1 MKTMKKVLS
10 VLLLVCL
17 LAGVMPAAAYAA
29 GASLKIVATDDT
41 PFASRPIEIY
51 KGDAYTFHLALDDT
65 ESVGYDA
72 TNTAWYVNGVKK
84 AEGAEFTY
92 RDASASSFAVMAQ
105 LVYAGY
111 PTLSDSLTVN
121 QVAKPVPCTGISI
134 SGGPNSIKTTE
145 QAKLTAT
152 LYPANTTDKLSDV
165 EWTVVENTDVVSV
178 DKTAD
183 FGASVV
189 PLKAG
194 TAKIR
199 ASFGDDIKAYYDI
212 TVTQDSSTVNISL
225 NATKKDFPNDDNDG
239 SVITAF
245 VSPSD
250 VKITDWAANPATAVT
265 ITADPDDSNKITVSP
280 ASGYK
285 GWVTITAYSGSASKS
300 IDLNIKDPS
309 ATSTVT
315 VSPKVAELPA
325 KSSMT
330 LTATVI
336 NNTAGAADSFNHWYT
351 DSSAVTL
358 TNTKSSVVTVTGV
371 TPSADPVRIYAYSSS
386 GAYGYADIT
395 VTAARELVLVSTP
408 ERVSSGNKA
417 LVTPETKLAGE
428 TFTWNYETYPAG
440 LDVASKVKSSG
451 EYLEITAG
459 KDDGYVYVTA
469 KSNKD
474 GSVAYCTVYIN
485 SVNDGNAEITPTNV
499 TWTKGQGNLEFTVKP
514 FFYSAYVDNKLISGS
529 ANSDKYSYVWSGNLV
544 LKSAYLATLKPGAH
558 ILKVVTC
565 DENNVPSGTVFATI
579 NIVGTT
585 SAVYGDNA
593 HVRGTT
599 SDLIFNSTGAITA
612 VTIGNTSIDPANYTL
627 SNNGKTITLKSN
639 FLNLLN
645 YGTYTM
651 KLTTQATNANGTA
664 GSATETTSFRIVT
677 ANYAPATG
685 DESNLAIWLAVMMI
699 SGVGVLALIPRK
711 KKEM

>member
-17 LAGVMPAAAYAA
+17 LVGVMPAAAYAD
-29 GASLKIVATDDT
+29 GMSLKIVATDDT

-51 KGDAYTFHLALDDT
+51 KGDAYTFHLDLND
-65 ESVGYDA
+65 EEMEGYDK
-72 TNTAWYVNGVKK
+72 TNTVWYVNDVKK

-92 RDASASSFAVMAQ
+92 SDASASSFTVKAELA
-105 LVYAGY
+105 YTGY
-111 PTLSDSLTVN
+111 PTLIDSLRVD
-121 QVAKPVPCTGISI
+121 QVTKPVPCTGISI
-134 SGGPNSIKTTE
+134 SGDNSSIKTNGK
-145 QAKLTAT
+145 AKLTAT
-152 LYPANTTDKLSDV
+152 LYPENTTAKLSDV
-165 EWTVVENTDVVSV
+165 EWAVVENTDVVRI

-183 FGASVV
+183 YGASVTG
-189 PLKAG
+189 LKVG

-199 ASFGDDIKAYYDI
+199 ASIGDYKAYYDI
-212 TVTQDSSTVNISL
+212 TVTQDSSTVNITLS
-225 NATKKDFPNDDNDG
+225 ATKTELANTDSDG
-239 SVITAF
+239 SVITAT

-250 VKITDWAANPATAVT
+250 AKVTSWVATPGTAVT
-265 ITADPDDSNKITVSP
+265 ITADEEDSNKITVAP
-280 ASGYK
+280 KDTYK
-285 GWVTITAYSGSASKS
+285 GQVTITAYVGAASKS
-300 IDLNIKDPS
+300 IVLNITDPAA
-309 ATSTVT
+309 ATTVT

-336 NNTAGAADSFNHWYT
+336 NNTAGVADSFNHWYT

-386 GAYGYADIT
+386 GAYGYAEIT
-395 VTAARELVLVSTP
+395 VTAARELVLVATP

-417 LVTPETKLAGE
+417 LVMPETKLSGE

-440 LDVASKVKSSG
+440 LDVASKVKTSDAS
-451 EYLEITAG
+451 LEITAG

-514 FFYSAYVDNKLISGS
+514 FFYSAYVDNTLISGS

-565 DENNVPSGTVFATI
+565 DANNVPSGTVFATI

-651 KLTTQATNANGTA
+651 KLTTQASTTDGTA
-664 GSATETTSFRIVT
+664 GSATETTTFRIVT

-685 DESNLAIWLAVMMI
+685 DDSNLALWIAVMLI